1 MGCNVCRYNNQDFV
15 EKEFKYVYNNQLN
28 KSEKIEEENKNN
40 EINKINER
48 NEDTKIDILKNLND
62 NNKKEKEKDIISNE
76 IHEFEPEK
84 KVLLKNNSISTTT
97 KIEENKTNNNNI
109 KNNNL
114 NNNNQNKEETKD
126 DSNKNIISIQSL
138 QKKIDVSQ
146 KMPEPKK
153 IENLDLSKQ
162 NSEKE
167 NIDLKE
173 KNNISVSSVISSL
186 YKNDYNSRMVDL
198 INKLRTNPRE
208 YSKIILSNI
217 QYIQK
222 IVKIS
227 ADDTTG
233 QNEEKIKI
241 FFQKKIKVELYRGE
255 SAFLEAAEF
264 LKNLKPLKEL
274 KIKEEIKMNIL
285 PETEEQIANDK
296 LLIKKQLNEINK
308 RFNISAFFKDNLRN
322 PEIGLMLMVIG
333 DNKNS
338 QNKKRNAILNRD
350 YKYIAVNSKFIGD
363 KFVSY
368 FTFSK

>member
-15 EKEFKYVYNNQLN
+15 EKEFKYAYNNHIN
-28 KSEKIEEENKNN
+28 ENEKIEEENNN
-40 EINKINER
+40 EDNKINEK
-48 NEDTKIDILKNLND
+48 NEDSNKDIIKNLND
-62 NNKKEKEKDIISNE
+62 NNKIEKEKDIISDE
-76 IHEFEPEK
+76 IPELKPEK

-97 KIEENKTNNNNI
+97 KIEENKINNNNI
-109 KNNNL
+109 QNNNL
-114 NNNNQNKEETKD
+114 KNNNQNKEETKD
-126 DSNKNIISIQSL
+126 DSNKNIIPIQNF
-138 QKKIDVSQ
+138 QKKIDASQ
-146 KMPEPKK
+146 KMPKPKK

-186 YKNDYNSRMVDL
+186 YKNDYNSRMIDL

-274 KIKEEIKMNIL
+274 KIKEEIKMNLL

-296 LLIKKQLNEINK
+296 LLIKNQLNEINK

>member
-1 MGCNVCRYNNQDFV
+1 MKFM
-15 EKEFKYVYNNQLN
+15 
-28 KSEKIEEENKNN
+28 
-40 EINKINER
+40 
-48 NEDTKIDILKNLND
+48 NLNP
-62 NNKKEKEKDIISNE
+62 K
-76 IHEFEPEK
+76 K

-126 DSNKNIISIQSL
+126 DSNKNIIPIQNF
-138 QKKIDVSQ
+138 QKKIDASQ
-146 KMPEPKK
+146 KMPKPKK

-198 INKLRTNPRE
+198 INKLRTNPKE